1 MITRRS
7 IFELLISGLIYS
19 LIITF
24 LDFLIIL
31 FFIKEQNQLLPT
43 LSLVMLAEGGLGLL
57 AGGAVASFRGLTHKM
72 GEILFNSEAWDFK
85 KQKKAEKQAQIF
97 IVTGFLIIIF
107 ALLISAI

>member
-1 MITRRS
+1 MITKQS

-19 LIITF
+19 LIIAF

-31 FFIKEQNQLLPT
+31 FFTQEQHQLLPT
-43 LSLVMLAEGGLGLL
+43 LSLVMLAEGGFGLL
-57 AGGAVASFRGLTHKM
+57 AGGAVVSFKGLTHKM
-72 GEILFNSEAWDFK
+72 GEIVFNSEPWDFK

-97 IVTGFLIIIF
+97 IVTGFLIILF

>member
-1 MITRRS
+1 MITKRS

-19 LIITF
+19 SIIAF

-31 FFIKEQNQLLPT
+31 FFTEEQNQVLST

-57 AGGAVASFRGLTHKM
+57 AGGTVASFRGLTHKM
-72 GEILFNSEAWDFK
+72 GEIIFNSEPWDFK

-97 IVTGFLIIIF
+97 IVTGFMIILF

>member
-1 MITRRS
+1 MITKRAV
-7 IFELLISGLIYS
+7 FELLISGLIYS
-19 LIITF
+19 LIVVF

-31 FFIKEQNQLLPT
+31 FFTQEQDQVLSY
-43 LSLVMLAEGGLGLL
+43 LSLVMLAEGGFGLL

-72 GEILFNSEAWDFK
+72 GEVIFNSEPWDFK
-85 KQKKAEKQAQIF
+85 KQNKAEKQGQIF